1 MPVLRA
7 VPAEP
12 DPLNPAANARKRK
25 RQREAKQAA
34 LPHCGTCTGREYI
47 EARVGATKTKLCV
60 ACLAQGRRRE
70 MS

>member
-1 MPVLRA
+1 MRHLRA

-12 DPLNPAANARKRK
+12 EPVNPAAKSRKRM
-25 RQREAKQAA
+25 REAKQKR
-34 LPHCGTCTGREYI
+34 LPECGTCTGREYI
-47 EARVGATKTKLCV
+47 EARVGATKTKICV